1 MLGLPQ
7 RRARRALG
15 VQFIGMF
22 MSLLDATI
30 VNPGEQRRSRE
41 VLFSAGQCDVNAVW
55 SPLH

>member
-41 VLFSAGQCDVNAVW
+41 GLFSAGAM
-55 SPLH
+55 